1 MHQVKNVLVQTDTNL
16 VSLTSELEGF
26 ILTRQWVESSSGI
39 DLIFW
44 MASEAGPLRLRI
56 SGQEAVCFFPAEQ
69 KALVEEI
76 LSPMSGWRI
85 APTQLKN
92 FDGESMSALYLLSRR
107 KLLDIRSR
115 LVAKAIRVTETDLKP
130 TDRFLME
137 RFITAAMAIDANL
150 TPHKDY
156 SDVQPKS
163 LNTTE
168 YRPRLSAVSIDI
180 ETDYQASTLYSIAV
194 YSREVSVVYMVGI
207 TQYST
212 LQTDYEDQLQFYQM
226 NSEREVITAFVQKI
240 QEIDPDVIMGWNIV
254 NFDLRCLQDFCD
266 RLKISLQLGRN
277 SEEISW
283 RKSRDG
289 NDRYY
294 ALLPGRAVLD
304 GIELM
309 RSASYQF
316 ENFSLEHVSRQILN
330 RGKLVDDVDQ
340 RGEEITGLFESNKPA
355 LAKYNLEDCRLV
367 WDIFDKEALISFAVE
382 RSLLTGLELDRYGGS
397 VAAFDFLYL
406 PRLHRKGFV
415 APFVDESTVSNVSPG
430 GYVMESIPGIH
441 QNVIVLDFKSLY
453 PSIIRT
459 FHVDPLALAVAASE
473 ENSIEG
479 YDGGKFSRNEFI
491 LPELISTLWSARD
504 KAKASKNAVLSQAIK
519 IIMNS
524 FYGILGTVGC
534 RFLDSRLV
542 SSITKRGH
550 EILIRSKSFIEDCG
564 YQVIYG
570 DTDSVFVLLGS
581 VPQSE
586 VNLIGN
592 DLTARLNEWWAN
604 RLREKYDIPS
614 YLEMEFETH
623 FTKFLMPTVR
633 GSDAGSKKRYA
644 GLIVEGDKSRILFK
658 GLESVRSDWSPLAR
672 GFQQELYRRIF
683 LEQPYEDYIKKLVR
697 DLAEGKFENELILR
711 KRLRRKLKDYVKN
724 VPPHVQAARKAENIR
739 RQRKLP
745 ALYQSGGWIEYIMTI
760 NGAEPRQYRESTI
773 DYEFYIEKQLTP
785 IADAILVF
793 ESSSMDKIMNNQI
806 GLF

>member
-1 MHQVKNVLVQTDTNL
+1 MT
-16 VSLTSELEGF
+16 
-26 ILTRQWVESSSGI
+26 
-39 DLIFW
+39 
-44 MASEAGPLRLRI
+44 
-56 SGQEAVCFFPAEQ
+56 
-69 KALVEEI
+69 
-76 LSPMSGWRI
+76 GWRI
-85 APTQLKN
+85 AATQLKN
-92 FDGESMSALYLLSRR
+92 FDTEPMSALYLKSQR
-107 KLLDIRSR
+107 KLFDIRDR
-115 LVAKAIRVTETDLKP
+115 LTQKDIRVAEADLKP

-137 RFITAAMAIDANL
+137 RFITAAVSIEGSLDENECFNDIV
-150 TPHKDY
+150 P
-156 SDVQPKS
+156 SD
-163 LNTTE
+163 LRATE
-168 YRPRLSAVSIDI
+168 YRPQLSAVSIDI
-180 ETDYQASTLYSIAV
+180 ETDYQASTLYSIAI
-194 YSREVSVVYMVGI
+194 YSDDVSIVYMVGPTADSVGEI
-207 TQYST
+207 DDGRNLELY
-212 LQTDYEDQLQFYQM
+212 QLS
-226 NSEREVITAFVQKI
+226 SEREVISAFVKKI
-240 QEIDPDVIMGWNIV
+240 GDLDPDVIMGWNIV

-266 RLKISLQLGRN
+266 RLKMPLLLGRN
-277 SEEISW
+277 KEAISW
-283 RKSRDG
+283 RKARDS

-309 RSASYQF
+309 RSATYQF
-316 ENFSLEHVSRQILN
+316 ENFSLEYVSRQLLD

-340 RGEEITGLFESNKPA
+340 RGAEITELFSNNKPA
-355 LAKYNLEDCRLV
+355 LARYNLEDCRLV
-367 WDIFDKEALISFAVE
+367 WDIFQKEALISFAME

-415 APFVDESTVSNVSPG
+415 APFVDQSTVSNVSPG
-430 GYVMESIPGIH
+430 GYVMGSIPGIH

-459 FHVDPLALAVAASE
+459 FHVDPLALAVAGSE
-473 ENSIEG
+473 ENPIEG
-479 YDGGKFSRNEFI
+479 YDGGKFSREEFI

-504 KAKASKNAVLSQAIK
+504 KAKASQNAVLSQAIK

-550 EILIRSKSFIEDCG
+550 EILIQSKNFIEEAG

-581 VPQSE
+581 VPDGQ
-586 VNLIGN
+586 VKTIG
-592 DLTARLNEWWAN
+592 DELTTQLNAWWTSK
-604 RLREKYDIPS
+604 LREKYDIPS
-614 YLEMEFETH
+614 FLEMEFETH
-623 FTKFLMPTVR
+623 FSKFLMPTVR

-644 GLIVEGDKSRILFK
+644 GLVVDSSNPDSTYLLFK

-672 GFQQELYRRIF
+672 EFQKELYRRIF
-683 LEQPYEDYIKKLVR
+683 LDEPYEDYIKLTVQQLG
-697 DLAEGKFENELILR
+697 DGKFENELVLR

-724 VPPHVQAARKAENIR
+724 VPPHAQAARKAEDVR

-745 ALYQSGGWIEYIMTI
+745 SLYQSGGWIEYIMTI
-760 NGAEPRQYRESTI
+760 NGAEPRQYRESAI
-773 DYEFYIEKQLTP
+773 DYEFYLERQLAP

-793 ESSSMDKIMNNQI
+793 ESSSMDKILNNQI